1 MPVQPWRREVGRYW
15 RRRLLRRQAQEYGRV
30 HGLRLHSALV
40 TLAVGLA
47 VALVVIRL
55 LEARLRPMLEEA
67 ARTQIINQM
76 TAVLEQAAADELSR
90 QTEEEGA
97 FIRIQRDEDGAI
109 TALDADTARLNLL
122 RTQMVSSVLE
132 ELEDVDISDVR
143 IPLGSLLDSELVW
156 ARGPSIQAR
165 ALSVGTVSADF
176 DSDFTSAGVNQT
188 LYRIWLEI
196 SVPLTVMLPGGSV
209 QVGLDSRL
217 CVSET
222 VIVGSVPSTYLQ
234 LDSVL
239 P

>member
-132 ELEDVDISDVR
+132 ELEDVEYPMSGFLWAACW
-143 IPLGSLLDSELVW
+143 IPSWCG
-156 ARGPSIQAR
+156 
-165 ALSVGTVSADF
+165 
-176 DSDFTSAGVNQT
+176 
-188 LYRIWLEI
+188 
-196 SVPLTVMLPGGSV
+196 PGG
-209 QVGLDSRL
+209 LPSRPEPCL
-217 CVSET
+217 W
-222 VIVGSVPSTYLQ
+222 
-234 LDSVL
+234 VL
-239 P
+239 SPLILTAILPLRE